1 MTNIEAKNHVND
13 EKNQEEDD
21 MVMQI
26 RQTSSPDAKDE
37 VIAKFLIW
45 GKLILPQKKE
55 VLLAPHEFEIQP
67 NC

>member
-37 VIAKFLIW
+37 VIAKFLI
-45 GKLILPQKKE
+45 
-55 VLLAPHEFEIQP
+55 
-67 NC
+67 